1 MKAEANVNVHDFEVV
16 SVQQEFKEEN
26 GRTMQFWVITLKM
39 CWVSPASSLINKLY
53 HIALPNDYISDDVLL
68 GNWSSDTPVI
78 IPGFIKNGQLT
89 LLDRVDEVKPVD
101 WSKFEPIGSFNLYK
115 PKNHNS

>member
-1 MKAEANVNVHDFEVV
+1 MKAETNVNVHDFEVV
-16 SVQQEFKEEN
+16 SVSEEHKEEN
-26 GRTMQFWVITLKM
+26 GRTVLFLVITLKM
-39 CWVSPASSLINKLY
+39 LWVSPASSLINKLY
-53 HIALPNDYISDDVLL
+53 SITLPHDYVNEDMIPD
-68 GNWSSDTPVI
+68 NWSDKHIV

-89 LLDRVDEVKPVD
+89 LLDRVDGVKPVD

>member
-1 MKAEANVNVHDFEVV
+1 MKAETNVNVHDFEVV
-16 SVQQEFKEEN
+16 SVSEERKEEN
-26 GRTMQFWVITLKM
+26 GRTVLFWVITLKM
-39 CWVSPASSLINKLY
+39 LWVSPASSLINKLY
-53 HIALPNDYISDDVLL
+53 RIALPYDCVNDDVILD
-68 GNWSSDTPVI
+68 NWPDKHIV

>member
-16 SVQQEFKEEN
+16 SASKEHKEEN
-26 GRTMQFWVITLKM
+26 GRTVLFYVITLKM
-39 CWVSPASSLINKLY
+39 LWVSPASSLINKLY
-53 HIALPNDYISDDVLL
+53 RITLPRDCVNEGVILDNWPDKHIV
-68 GNWSSDTPVI
+68 

-89 LLDRVDEVKPVD
+89 LLDRVDDVKPVD

>member
-1 MKAEANVNVHDFEVV
+1 MKAETNVNVHNFEVV
-16 SVQQEFKEEN
+16 KVEEEFKDEH
-26 GRTMQFWVITLKM
+26 GQTVPFWIITLKK

-53 HIALPNDYISDDVLL
+53 YIALPHDYISDDVLL
-68 GNWSSDTPVI
+68 GNWPDTPVV

-89 LLDRVDEVKPVD
+89 LLDRVDDVKPVD
-101 WSKFEPIGSFNLYK
+101 WSKFEPIGSFNLCK

>member
-16 SVQQEFKEEN
+16 SVQQEFKAEK
-26 GRTMQFWVITLKM
+26 GRTIPFWVITLKM
-39 CWVSPASSLINKLY
+39 LWVSPASSRTNKLY
-53 HIALPNDYISDDVLL
+53 RITLPCDCINEDMIPD
-68 GNWSSDTPVI
+68 NWPDKHTV

>member
-1 MKAEANVNVHDFEVV
+1 MKAETNVNVHDFEVV
-16 SVQQEFKEEN
+16 DASVEHKEEN
-26 GRTMQFWVITLKM
+26 NHTVLFWVITLKR
-39 CWVSPASSLINKLY
+39 CWISPASSLINKLY
-53 HIALPNDYISDDVLL
+53 RIVLPYESINEYMFLDNWPEKHIV
-68 GNWSSDTPVI
+68 

>member
-1 MKAEANVNVHDFEVV
+1 MKAETNVNVHDFEVV
-16 SVQQEFKEEN
+16 SVSEETKQEN
-26 GRTMQFWVITLKM
+26 GHTVLFCVVTLKIR
-39 CWVSPASSLINKLY
+39 WVSPASSLINKLY
-53 HIALPNDYISDDVLL
+53 RIALPHDYIRDDVLL
-68 GNWSSDTPVI
+68 DIWPDTPIV

>member
-16 SVQQEFKEEN
+16 SVSKEHKEEN
-26 GRTMQFWVITLKM
+26 RRTVLFWVITLKM
-39 CWVSPASSLINKLY
+39 LWVSPASSLINKLY
-53 HIALPNDYISDDVLL
+53 RITLTSDCVNEDMIPDNWPDKHIV
-68 GNWSSDTPVI
+68 

-89 LLDRVDEVKPVD
+89 LLDRVDDVKPVD

-115 PKNHNS
+115 PKEHNS

>member
-1 MKAEANVNVHDFEVV
+1 MKAETNVNVHYFEVV
-16 SVQQEFKEEN
+16 SVQREFKEEN
-26 GRTMQFWVITLKM
+26 GRTIPFWVITLKM
-39 CWVSPASSLINKLY
+39 CWVSRASSLINKLY
-53 HIALPNDYISDDVLL
+53 RIALPHDCISDDVLPD
-68 GNWSSDTPVI
+68 NWPDTPCV